1 MTMTM
6 QGNLSQ
12 INFTDLL
19 LLATSGK
26 KSGVLKLSRGKES
39 VEIFFTTGNIV
50 HASCPVGEGEKA
62 LLYPVTWGEG
72 TFSLLSDGTAPRTT
86 ISKNPT
92 DILDE
97 VKNMTREW
105 EIILQVI
112 PTAKAVFRLAEL
124 GDDNTGPVT
133 VPNVGWRVL
142 SKLDGI
148 RSVQEV
154 AELLRIPFAYAAKVI
169 YSLHTAGL
177 VEAITPAAKP
187 AAELVPP
194 ALLNRVTNILTDMIG
209 PMAPLV
215 LRDQIAFLGESPD
228 SLPESKLDELITLI
242 GREISDGKLK
252 SRFEESMIQEIS
264 NFKRF

>member
-1 MTMTM
+1 M
-6 QGNLSQ
+6 QGTLSQ

-19 LLATSGK
+19 LLATGGK
-26 KSGVLKLSRGKES
+26 KSGVLKLNRGKEV
-39 VEIFFTTGNIV
+39 VEIFFTSGNIV
-50 HASCPVGEGEKA
+50 HANCPIGEGEKA
-62 LLYPVTWGEG
+62 LLYPVTWDEG
-72 TFSLLSDGTAPRTT
+72 TFSLLADGTAPRTT
-86 ISKNPT
+86 ISKSPT

-105 EIILQVI
+105 EVILEVI
-112 PTAKAVFRLAEL
+112 PSAKAVFRLAEL
-124 GDDNTGPVT
+124 SDDNTGPVT

-148 RSVQEV
+148 RSVQDV

-169 YSLHTAGL
+169 YSLHKAGL
-177 VEAITPAAKP
+177 VALTPAAKP
-187 AAELVPP
+187 AAELVPA
-194 ALLNRVTNILTDMIG
+194 ALLSRVTTILTDMIG

-215 LRDQIAFLGESPD
+215 LRDQNESLGESAN
-228 SLPESKLDELITLI
+228 SLHESKLDELITLI

-252 SRFEESMIQEIS
+252 SRFEESMVQEIA

>member
-1 MTMTM
+1 M

-12 INFTDLL
+12 ISLTDLL

-26 KSGVLKLSRGKES
+26 KSGVLKLAHGKES
-39 VEIFFTTGNIV
+39 VEVFLTDGQIV
-50 HASCPVGEGEKA
+50 HATCPIGDGDKA

-72 TFSLLSDGTAPRTT
+72 SFSLQPNGTAPAATVRK
-86 ISKNPT
+86 SA
-92 DILDE
+92 DEILTE
-97 VKNMTREW
+97 VKAMSREW
-105 EIILQVI
+105 EIILELI
-112 PTAKAVFRLAEL
+112 PTGKAVFRIADLA
-124 GDDNTGPVT
+124 DDHTGPVT

-154 AELLRIPFAYAAKVI
+154 AELLRIPFAYTAKVI
-169 YSLHTAGL
+169 YNLHKAGL
-177 VEAITPAAKP
+177 VELASPIAKP
-187 AAELVPP
+187 AADLVPQ
-194 ALLNRVTNILTDMIG
+194 ALLNRVTGILTEVIG

-215 LRDQIAFLGESPD
+215 LKDQIEALGESPD
-228 SLPESKLDELITLI
+228 SLPEAKLDDLITLI

-252 SRFEESMIQEIS
+252 NKFEESMFQEIS